1 MFLCSGHLVAGSAP
15 AGSLPVVERR
25 KKTSGLKV
33 MERSEHRSR
42 EGGMGAAFPQPGSR
56 AWLLWGEVSDL

>member
-1 MFLCSGHLVAGSAP
+1 MFLCSGYLVAGSAP

-25 KKTSGLKV
+25 KKTSVLKV
-33 MERSEHRSR
+33 MERSERRSR
-42 EGGMGAAFPQPGSR
+42 GRGTGGAFPQPGSC